1 MGSAFNSRGECADMR
16 VVTQVSRPFQI
27 ALLAV
32 ALLGLVWA
40 VALHGHAPGS
50 KESTGTAPA
59 PATAPSAQAEAKA
72 AAKPTPIYHGAAPGV
87 EGLTRAI
94 AKAHGAVATSQQNAQ
109 ELQQHSREA
118 SQEAA
123 SSPSTS
129 AAAHPSATQ
138 SAAIVRAR
146 EAALQARHAKA
157 RHAAAAKRA
166 AARPAAQVA
175 VEHEVAH
182 GKTVLLLFWDSKSSV
197 SREVRVETQAMVGS
211 SKGRI
216 ALHVAAPNQVG
227 EFGSLTEVV
236 HVYQTP
242 TILIV
247 NRRGVV
253 STLTGL
259 TDTFAL
265 KQLVHEAQRA
275 NG

>member
-1 MGSAFNSRGECADMR
+1 MR
-16 VVTQVSRPFQI
+16 DVTQVSRPFQI

-32 ALLGLVWA
+32 ALLGLVW
-40 VALHGHAPGS
+40 VLALHGHAPGG

-59 PATAPSAQAEAKA
+59 PAAAANAQAEANA
-72 AAKPTPIYHGAAPGV
+72 AAKSTPIYHGAAPGV

-94 AKAHGAVATSQQNAQ
+94 AKAHGAAATSQRNAQ

-118 SQEAA
+118 SQEA
-123 SSPSTS
+123 SSGSSAS
-129 AAAHPSATQ
+129 AAAHS
-138 SAAIVRAR
+138 SAAHSAALAHNAAAVRAH
-146 EAALQARHAKA
+146 EAVVEARRAKA
-157 RHAAAAKRA
+157 RHAAAAKHA
-166 AARPAAQVA
+166 AAGRPAAQVA
-175 VEHEVAH
+175 VEHEVAQ

-197 SREVRVETQAMVGS
+197 SREVRVETQAMVNS
-211 SKGRI
+211 SKGSL

-236 HVYQTP
+236 HVYLTP

-265 KQLVHEAQRA
+265 KQLIREARRA
-275 NG
+275 KS

>member
-1 MGSAFNSRGECADMR
+1 MR
-16 VVTQVSRPFQI
+16 DVTQVSRPFQI

-32 ALLGLVWA
+32 ALLGLVWV
-40 VALHGHAPGS
+40 VALHGHAAGS

-59 PATAPSAQAEAKA
+59 PAAAPSAQAEAKA

-87 EGLTRAI
+87 EGLTRAV

-123 SSPSTS
+123 AGSSAS
-129 AAAHPSATQ
+129 AAAHPSAAQ
-138 SAAIVRAR
+138 SAAAIRAH
-146 EAALQARHAKA
+146 EAALEARRAKA
-157 RHAAAAKRA
+157 RHAAAAKHAA

-175 VEHEVAH
+175 VEHEVAQ

-197 SREVRVETQAMVGS
+197 SREVRVETQAMVNS
-211 SKGRI
+211 SKGRL

-227 EFGSLTEVV
+227 EFGSVTEVV

-253 STLTGL
+253 STLSGL

-265 KQLVHEAQRA
+265 KQLVHEAKRA
-275 NG
+275 DG

>member
-1 MGSAFNSRGECADMR
+1 MR

-32 ALLGLVWA
+32 ALLGLVWV
-40 VALHGHAPGS
+40 VALHGHAPGG

-59 PATAPSAQAEAKA
+59 PASAANAQAEAKA

-94 AKAHGAVATSQQNAQ
+94 AKAHGAVATSQRNAQ

-118 SQEAA
+118 SQEA
-123 SSPSTS
+123 SSDSSVS
-129 AAAHPSATQ
+129 AAAHSRALQ
-138 SAAIVRAR
+138 SAAATRAHEAAVEVSRAR
-146 EAALQARHAKA
+146 A
-157 RHAAAAKRA
+157 RHAAAVKHA
-166 AARPAAQVA
+166 AAGLPAAQVA
-175 VEHEVAH
+175 VEHEVAQ

-197 SREVRVETQAMVGS
+197 SREVRAETQAMVSS
-211 SKGRI
+211 SKGSL

-253 STLTGL
+253 STLSGL

-265 KQLVHEAQRA
+265 KQLIHEARRA
-275 NG
+275 NS

>member
-1 MGSAFNSRGECADMR
+1 MR

-32 ALLGLVWA
+32 ALLGLVWV
-40 VALHGHAPGS
+40 VALHGHAPGG

-59 PATAPSAQAEAKA
+59 PATAPNAQAEARA

-94 AKAHGAVATSQQNAQ
+94 AKAHGAVATSQRNAQ

-118 SQEAA
+118 SQEA
-123 SSPSTS
+123 SSDSSANAVAHSRAVQS
-129 AAAHPSATQ
+129 AAA
-138 SAAIVRAR
+138 VRAHEVAV
-146 EAALQARHAKA
+146 EARRAKA
-157 RHAAAAKRA
+157 RHAAAVKHATA
-166 AARPAAQVA
+166 GRPAAQVA
-175 VEHEVAH
+175 VEHEVAQ

-197 SREVRVETQAMVGS
+197 SREVRVETQALVSS
-211 SKGRI
+211 SKGSL

-253 STLTGL
+253 STLSGL

-265 KQLVHEAQRA
+265 KQLIHEAQRA
-275 NG
+275 TS

>member
-1 MGSAFNSRGECADMR
+1 MR

-32 ALLGLVWA
+32 ALLGLVWV
-40 VALHGHAPGS
+40 VALHGHATGS
-50 KESTGTAPA
+50 KDSIATAPA
-59 PATAPSAQAEAKA
+59 PAPAPNAQAEAKA
-72 AAKPTPIYHGAAPGV
+72 AAKATPIYHGAVPGV

-94 AKAHGAVATSQQNAQ
+94 AKAHGAVATSQRNAK

-118 SQEAA
+118 SQEA
-123 SSPSTS
+123 SSGSSAS
-129 AAAHPSATQ
+129 AAAHSRAFQ
-138 SAAIVRAR
+138 SAAAAR
-146 EAALQARHAKA
+146 GQAAAEARRVKA
-157 RHAAAAKRA
+157 RHAAAVKHA
-166 AARPAAQVA
+166 AGGRPAAQIA
-175 VEHEVAH
+175 VEHEVAQ

-197 SREVRVETQAMVGS
+197 SREVRVQTQAMVSS
-211 SKGRI
+211 SKGRL
-216 ALHVAAPNQVG
+216 ALHVATPNQVG

-253 STLTGL
+253 STLSGL

-265 KQLVHEAQRA
+265 KQLIHEARRA
-275 NG
+275 KS

>member
-1 MGSAFNSRGECADMR
+1 MR

-32 ALLGLVWA
+32 ALLGLVWV
-40 VALHGHAPGS
+40 VALHGHAPSS

-59 PATAPSAQAEAKA
+59 PAAAANAHAEEKA
-72 AAKPTPIYHGAAPGV
+72 AAKATPIYHGAAPGV

-94 AKAHGAVATSQQNAQ
+94 AKAHGAVATSQRNAQ

-123 SSPSTS
+123 SSS
-129 AAAHPSATQ
+129 AASTAAHSSAVQ
-138 SAAIVRAR
+138 SAVATRAH
-146 EAALQARHAKA
+146 EAAVEAQRAKA
-157 RHAAAAKRA
+157 RHAAAAG
-166 AARPAAQVA
+166 RPAAQVA
-175 VEHEVAH
+175 VEHEVAQ

-197 SREVRVETQAMVGS
+197 SREVRVETQAMVNS
-211 SKGRI
+211 SKGTL
-216 ALHVAAPNQVG
+216 ALHVAAPSQVG
-227 EFGSLTEVV
+227 EFGSVTEVV
-236 HVYQTP
+236 HVYETP

-265 KQLVHEAQRA
+265 KQLIHEARRA
-275 NG
+275 KS